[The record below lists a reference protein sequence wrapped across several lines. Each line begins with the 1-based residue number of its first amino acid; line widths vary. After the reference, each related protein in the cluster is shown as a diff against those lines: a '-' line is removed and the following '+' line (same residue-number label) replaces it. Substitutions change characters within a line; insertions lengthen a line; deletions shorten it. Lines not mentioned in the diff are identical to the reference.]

1 MHRPPPPHPA
11 SSQPDAHRRGLRIA
25 FVTESYPP
33 EINGVANT
41 VARVIDGLRS
51 RSHEVQ
57 VVRPR
62 QGRHDQGARPHGPH
76 DVLTGGMAIPMYGQ
90 LRLGFPS
97 RRRLQDLWQAQPPDV
112 VHIATEGP
120 LGWSAL
126 QAASRL
132 RLPVCSD
139 FRTNFQAYSKF
150 YGLAWLKNPIISYL
164 RSFHNLCHSTMVPT
178 DALRQALAQEG
189 FSPLSV
195 VARGVDVTLF
205 TPARRS
211 DSLRALW
218 GVAKDEVVAL
228 YVGRLAAEK
237 NLQLLLEAF
246 RNMRAADPRV
256 RLVIVGDGPIRGQLQ
271 AQCPDA
277 IFAGFQRGEDLAA
290 CYASSDMFLFPSLTE
305 TFGNVTAEAMASGLA
320 VVAFDDAG
328 AGQLIQHRGN
338 GLLAPRDDPAQFV
351 QLATGL
357 AIDGAL
363 RERLGAQARDTARH
377 MGWDQIVRS
386 VEDQYATAMVR
397 MRQERS
403 PKVWSQAHG
412 A

>member
-1 MHRPPPPHPA
+1 MNRSLPPFQA
-11 SSQPDAHRRGLRIA
+11 FAQTDARRRSLRIA

-51 RSHEVQ
+51 RSHHVQ

-62 QGRHDQGARPHGPH
+62 QGSHDKGLCQEGPH

-97 RRRLQDLWQAQPPDV
+97 RRRLQALWQEQRPDV

-150 YGLAWLKNPIISYL
+150 YGLAWLKNPITAYL
-164 RSFHNLCHSTMVPT
+164 RNVHNLCHSTMVPT
-178 DALRQALAQEG
+178 DALRLTLAREG

-195 VARGVDVTLF
+195 VARGVDVALF
-205 TPARRS
+205 APEKKS
-211 DSLRALW
+211 LSLRSQW
-218 GVAKDEVVAL
+218 GVAEDDVVAL

-237 NLQLLLEAF
+237 NLQLLLESF
-246 RNMRAADPRV
+246 RNMRAACPRA
-256 RLVIVGDGPIRGQLQ
+256 RLVIVGDGPIRKQLQ
-271 AQCPDA
+271 SQCPDA
-277 IFAGFQRGEDLAA
+277 TFAGFQRGEDLAA

-320 VVAFDDAG
+320 VVAFDDAA
-328 AGQLIQHRGN
+328 AGQLIVHRGN
-338 GLLAPRDDPAQFV
+338 GLLAPKDDPAQFV
-351 QLATGL
+351 RLCTGL
-357 AIDGAL
+357 ACDKAL
-363 RERLGAQARDTARH
+363 RERLGARARDTALT
-377 MGWDQIVRS
+377 MGWENIVRN

-397 MRQERS
+397 LRQGPLPR
-403 PKVWSQAHG
+403 VWSQASG
-412 A
+412 V